1 MRWSSGARGQGAWDS
16 PKGGKSGWTP
26 LWVGTDQSAAM
37 PCCLAS
43 FFQRSTSLAISAPN
57 WAGES
62 GVAMAP
68 SFRKLPA
75 ICGLASVWL
84 TAWLILP
91 TTSAGVPAGGTRP
104 PHTPHPQPGTALA
117 DHIGG
122 RSGRCQQAPPQLE
135 RIAGNAA
142 CQRQQFGSD
151 GAGLQAGD
159 AYCTE
164 LARAHHGQQ
173 RGAAGDEQLRLVA
186 DQVRHRRG
194 HAAVRNVANVQ
205 TTELRLEQFGGEL
218 VHAARA

>member
-16 PKGGKSGWTP
+16 PEGGKSGWTP
-26 LWVGTDQSAAM
+26 MWVGTDQSAAM

-75 ICGLASVWL
+75 ICGFASGWFK
-84 TAWLILP
+84 
-91 TTSAGVPAGGTRP
+91 
-104 PHTPHPQPGTALA
+104 
-117 DHIGG
+117 
-122 RSGRCQQAPPQLE
+122 QAPPQLE

-186 DQVRHRRG
+186 DQVRPRRG

>member
-16 PKGGKSGWTP
+16 PEGGKSGWTP
-26 LWVGTDQSAAM
+26 MWVGTDQSAAM

-75 ICGLASVWL
+75 ICGLASGWV
-84 TAWLILP
+84 TARVIFP
-91 TTSAGVPAGGTRP
+91 TTSAGRPARARP
-104 PHTPHPQPGTALA
+104 PPPH
-117 DHIGG
+117 
-122 RSGRCQQAPPQLE
+122 PQLE

-194 HAAVRNVANVQ
+194 HAAVRNVAN
-205 TTELRLEQFGGEL
+205 
-218 VHAARA
+218 